1 VELGGAKYVGLD
13 GAKYVGLDGAKY
25 VGLDGA
31 RWVYM
36 ELGGAR
42 WNLVKHKGP
51 NHLDLVAAIASCGN
65 MTFQSFFSQN
75 VFDLVTDVGRD
86 SLHSTK
92 KITENFVIDGVQL

>member
-1 VELGGAKYVGLD
+1 VGLD
-13 GAKYVGLDGAKY
+13 GAEYVGLDGAKY

-65 MTFQSFFSQN
+65 MTFQSFFFPKCFRFGN
-75 VFDLVTDVGRD
+75 RRGPGFFTFHEKNYRKLCY
-86 SLHSTK
+86 
-92 KITENFVIDGVQL
+92 